1 MKKKIIF
8 VVTWSLAAYFFYEFF
23 KTADFERTWKE
34 IENARSGWLV
44 VSVLFNL
51 SILLVWTSLWNVLV
65 PKNIF
70 VPFSKLFQANS
81 FMSTSCNTLPFPGG
95 HAVGLILLARLAKLK
110 HSVALSVLAL
120 DQMMEGIV
128 KVVVLTLAASFSP
141 LPEQMR
147 QGITVFIVLI
157 VIFST
162 FMFYAAYKIPKVGY
176 KDEEVSPSLLFKVRK
191 FVSQWAGHLEM
202 LKDYRIFS
210 TGLFM
215 ALIMMALQ
223 ALGIWAAQKSLG
235 QELPFWTTSLVMA
248 ALNLATILPL
258 TPGNFGVYE
267 ATAFLIYK
275 FSGLSPEMALSLAF
289 LQHICFL
296 IPMAGTGWVVL
307 LAQSLNLLDGKYEGQ
322 AKPD

>member
-1 MKKKIIF
+1 LKKKIIF
-8 VVTWSLAAYFFYEFF
+8 AVIWSLAAYFFYEFF
-23 KTADFERTWKE
+23 KTADLERTWKE
-34 IENARSGWLV
+34 IEAAHSGWLV
-44 VSVLFNL
+44 VSALFNL

-65 PKNIF
+65 PKNISVSF
-70 VPFSKLFQANS
+70 FKLFQANS

-95 HAVGLILLARLAKLK
+95 HAVGLVLLARLAKLK

-147 QGITVFIVLI
+147 QGITFFIVLI
-157 VIFST
+157 VIFSA
-162 FMFYAAYKIPKVGY
+162 FMFYAAHKIPKVTSE
-176 KDEEVSPSLLFKVRK
+176 DEEISPTLLFKVKK

-202 LKDYRIFS
+202 LKDYRVFS
-210 TGLFM
+210 KGLFLS
-215 ALIMMALQ
+215 LIMMALQ

-235 QELPFWTTSLVMA
+235 QELPFWTTILVMA

-275 FSGLSPEMALSLAF
+275 FSGLPPEMALSLAL

-307 LAQSLNLLDGKYEGQ
+307 LAQSLNLIDGKYEGQ

>member
-1 MKKKIIF
+1 LKKKIIF
-8 VVTWSLAAYFFYEFF
+8 AVIWSLAAYFFYELF
-23 KTADFERTWKE
+23 KITDFERTWE
-34 IENARSGWLV
+34 GIETARSGWLV

-51 SILLVWTSLWNVLV
+51 SILLVWASLWNVLV
-65 PKNIF
+65 PKNIYVSF
-70 VPFSKLFQANS
+70 LKLFQANS

-95 HAVGLILLARLAKLK
+95 HALGLVLLVRITKLK

-120 DQMMEGIV
+120 DQMTEGII

-147 QGITVFIVLI
+147 QGISIFIVLI
-157 VIFST
+157 AIFSA
-162 FMFYAAYKIPKVGY
+162 FMFYAAHKIPKVASED
-176 KDEEVSPSLLFKVRK
+176 DEISPSLLFRIKK
-191 FVSQWAGHLEM
+191 FVSQWAGHLET
-202 LKDYRIFS
+202 LKDYRVFS
-210 TGLFM
+210 AGLLL

-223 ALGIWAAQKSLG
+223 AAGIWAAQKSLG
-235 QELPFWTTSLVMA
+235 LDLPFWTTILVMA

-275 FSGLSPEMALSLAF
+275 FSGLSPEMALSLAL

-296 IPMAGTGWVVL
+296 VPMAGTGWVVL
-307 LAQSLNLLDGKYEGQ
+307 LSQPLSLLNEKYKLRTKLD
-322 AKPD
+322 

>member
-1 MKKKIIF
+1 LKKKIIF
-8 VVTWSLAAYFFYEFF
+8 AVIWSLAAYFFYEFF
-23 KTADFERTWKE
+23 NTADFDRTWKE
-34 IENARSGWLV
+34 IETARSGWLV
-44 VSVLFNL
+44 ISVLFNL
-51 SILLVWTSLWNVLV
+51 AILLVWTSLWNVLV

-70 VPFSKLFQANS
+70 VSFSKLFQANS

-95 HAVGLILLARLAKLK
+95 HAVGLVLLARLAKLK
-110 HSVALSVLAL
+110 HSMALSVLAL

-128 KVVVLTLAASFSP
+128 KVVVLTLAANFSP

-157 VIFST
+157 VIFSA
-162 FMFYAAYKIPKVGY
+162 FMFYAAHKIPKVTSG
-176 KDEEVSPSLLFKVRK
+176 DEEISSSLWIRIKK

-202 LKDYRIFS
+202 LKDYRVFS
-210 TGLFM
+210 AGLF
-215 ALIMMALQ
+215 LSLLMMALQ

-235 QELPFWTTSLVMA
+235 QELPFWTTVLVMA

-275 FSGLSPEMALSLAF
+275 FSGLSPELALSLAF

-296 IPMAGTGWVVL
+296 IPMAGTGWLVL
-307 LAQSLNLLDGKYEGQ
+307 LAQSLNLLDGKYEGEV
-322 AKPD
+322 KLD

>member
-8 VVTWSLAAYFFYEFF
+8 TEIWSLAAYFFYEFF
-23 KTADFERTWKE
+23 KTADFNRTWKE
-34 IENARSGWLV
+34 IETARPGWLMI
-44 VSVLFNL
+44 SVLFNL

-70 VPFSKLFQANS
+70 VSFSNLFQANS

-95 HAVGLILLARLAKLK
+95 HAVGLVLLARLAKLK

-141 LPEQMR
+141 LPEEMR

-157 VIFST
+157 AIFSA
-162 FMFYAAYKIPKVGY
+162 FMFYAAHKIPKIASE
-176 KDEEVSPSLLFKVRK
+176 DEEISPSILFRVKK
-191 FVSQWAGHLEM
+191 FVSQWAGHLEL
-202 LKDYRIFS
+202 LKDYRVFS
-210 TGLFM
+210 AGLCL

-235 QELPFWTTSLVMA
+235 QELPFWTTILVMA

-275 FSGLSPEMALSLAF
+275 FSGLSPELALSLAL

-296 IPMAGTGWVVL
+296 IPMAGTGWLVL
-307 LAQSLNLLDGKYEGQ
+307 LAQSLNLLNGKYKER
-322 AKPD
+322 ASLD

>member
-1 MKKKIIF
+1 LKKKIIF
-8 VVTWSLAAYFFYEFF
+8 AVIWSLAAYFFYEFF
-23 KTADFERTWKE
+23 KTADFDRTWNE
-34 IENARSGWLV
+34 IETARSGWLV

-70 VPFSKLFQANS
+70 VSFLKLFEANS

-95 HAVGLILLARLAKLK
+95 HAVGLVLLARMTKLK

-147 QGITVFIVLI
+147 QGITIFIVLI
-157 VIFST
+157 VIFT
-162 FMFYAAYKIPKVGY
+162 AFMFYAAHKIPKVASE
-176 KDEEVSPSLLFKVRK
+176 DEEISPSLLFRVKN
-191 FVSQWAGHLEM
+191 FVSQWAGHLKI
-202 LKDYRIFS
+202 LKDYRVFS
-210 TGLFM
+210 AGLFLS
-215 ALIMMALQ
+215 LIMMALQ

-235 QELPFWTTSLVMA
+235 LELPFWTTILVMA

-258 TPGNFGVYE
+258 IPGNFGVYE

-275 FSGLSPEMALSLAF
+275 YSGLSPEMALSLAL

-307 LAQSLNLLDGKYEGQ
+307 LAQSLNLLNGKYKGQ
-322 AKPD
+322 TKPN